1 MDCLV
6 YGRVARSRRCPIGAQ
21 QAVNGAFCRYGGP
34 VTNLYDVPVEPV
46 GALSSTKAPKRKVFS
61 WALWDWGT
69 QPFATVI
76 TTFVFSVY
84 LTSSAFGPKDEVT
97 MKLAWATGLAGLF
110 IALLAPVLGQGA
122 DRTGK
127 RMFHLRWQTWVL
139 AAICAAMYFVAPA
152 PEYFLLGAVLLGA
165 GNVISEIAN
174 VNYYAAIDQV
184 STPRNVG
191 RVSGLGWGLGY
202 LGGIAIL
209 LLIIAVRGS
218 EFAADDVRVAMLF
231 CGAWTLIFTIP
242 IFIALKDRRPDHV
255 PPPIG
260 IVGSYKALFGTIRR
274 LAREAPNTLFFYIA
288 AALFRD
294 GLAGVFTFG
303 GVLAAGTFGFEFSQV
318 VIFGVAANV
327 IAGLATMG
335 FGLIDDKVG
344 PKTVILFSL
353 AALILLGLGVFV
365 FHDGGPSVFWALGLA
380 MCVFVGPAQSA
391 SRSFLARLI
400 PEGKSG
406 EMFGLYATTGR
417 AVSFLAPTLFGL
429 AIGLGTL
436 VTRADDGTSPPLP
449 PEESTQHWGILG
461 IVLVLLVGF
470 IFALFVK
477 DPAKHP
483 EVALPAGPEPVVGPR

>member
-1 MDCLV
+1 MT
-6 YGRVARSRRCPIGAQ
+6 VAPPNSPTPFQPPAG
-21 QAVNGAFCRYGGP
+21 
-34 VTNLYDVPVEPV
+34 T
-46 GALSSTKAPKRKVFS
+46 ALADHKAPGWKVAS

-84 LTSSAFGPKDEVT
+84 LTSEAFGPKDEVT

-209 LLIIAVRGS
+209 LLIIAVRGD

-255 PPPIG
+255 APKIG
-260 IVGSYKALFGTIRR
+260 IIGSYKQLFNSIKW
-274 LAREAPNTLFFYIA
+274 LAKTAPNTLFFYIA

-303 GVLAAGTFGFEFSQV
+303 GVLAAGTFGFKFSEV

-327 IAGLATMG
+327 IAGVATIG
-335 FGLIDDKVG
+335 FGLIDDKIG
-344 PKTVILFSL
+344 PKTVILTSL
-353 AALILLGLGVFV
+353 AALILIGSGVFI
-365 FHDGGPSVFWALGLA
+365 FHDGGKPVFWALGLA

-391 SRSFLARLI
+391 ARSFLARLI
-400 PEGKSG
+400 PEGHSG

-417 AVSFLAPTLFGL
+417 AVSFLAPTMFGL
-429 AIGLGTL
+429 AIGLGSIITKSGEDS
-436 VTRADDGTSPPLP
+436 A
-449 PEESTQHWGILG
+449 QHWGILG

-470 IFALFVK
+470 VFALFVK
-477 DPAKHP
+477 
-483 EVALPAGPEPVVGPR
+483 EPPRHSAA

>member
-1 MDCLV
+1 MTH
-6 YGRVARSRRCPIGAQ
+6 
-21 QAVNGAFCRYGGP
+21 
-34 VTNLYDVPVEPV
+34 VTSVPPLEPPLPAST
-46 GALSSTKAPKRKVFS
+46 ALSSTKAPASKVIS

-84 LTSSAFGPKDEVT
+84 LTSEAFGPKDEVT

-139 AAICAAMYFVAPA
+139 AAICAAMYFVAPQ
-152 PEYFLLGAVLLGA
+152 PQYFLLGAVLLGA

-184 STPRNVG
+184 STPKNVG

-209 LLIIAVRGS
+209 LVIIAVRGS

-231 CGAWTLIFTIP
+231 CGAWTLLFTIP
-242 IFIALKDRRPDHV
+242 IFIFLKDRRPDRV
-255 PPPIG
+255 APSIG
-260 IVGSYKALFGTIRR
+260 IVGSYKELFRSIKW
-274 LAREAPNTLFFYIA
+274 LARTAPNTLFFYIA

-303 GVLAAGTFGFEFSQV
+303 GVLAAGTFGFEFSEV

-327 IAGLATMG
+327 VAGVATMV
-335 FGLIDDKVG
+335 FGLIDDKIG

-353 AALILLGLGVFV
+353 AALVVSGLGVFI
-365 FHDGGPSVFWALGLA
+365 FHDGGKPVFWALGLT
-380 MCVFVGPAQSA
+380 MCLFVGPAQSA

-400 PEGKSG
+400 PEGHSG

-417 AVSFLAPTLFGL
+417 AVSFLAPMMFGL

-436 VTRADDGTSPPLP
+436 VTKAD
-449 PEESTQHWGILG
+449 EESAQHWGILG
-461 IVLVLLVGF
+461 VVAVLLLGF

-477 DPAKHP
+477 DPTTHQA
-483 EVALPAGPEPVVGPR
+483 PAGTAPAHI

>member
-1 MDCLV
+1 M
-6 YGRVARSRRCPIGAQ
+6 
-21 QAVNGAFCRYGGP
+21 
-34 VTNLYDVPVEPV
+34 TNLQEVPGLTP
-46 GALSSTKAPKRKVFS
+46 GALSATEAPRSRVIS

-97 MKLAWATGLAGLF
+97 MKLAWATGLAGLL

-152 PEYFLLGAVLLGA
+152 PEYFLLGAALLGA

-218 EFAADDVRVAMLF
+218 EFGPDDVRVAMLF
-231 CGAWTLIFTIP
+231 CGAWTLVFTVP
-242 IFIALKDRRPDHV
+242 IFVALKDRRPDHV
-255 PPPIG
+255 APKIG
-260 IVGSYKALFGTIRR
+260 ILGSYRELFRSIKW
-274 LAREAPNTLFFYIA
+274 LARTAPNTLFFYIA

-303 GVLAAGTFGFEFSQV
+303 GVLAAGTFGFAFSEV
-318 VIFGVAANV
+318 VMFGVAANV
-327 IAGLATMG
+327 IAGVATIG
-335 FGLIDDKVG
+335 FGLIDDRIG
-344 PKTVILFSL
+344 PKTVILTSL
-353 AALILLGLGVFV
+353 VSLIALGTAIFI
-365 FHDGGPSVFWALGLA
+365 FHDGGKPVFWALGLA
-380 MCVFVGPAQSA
+380 MCIFVGPAQSA

-400 PEGKSG
+400 PEGHSG

-417 AVSFLAPTLFGL
+417 AVSFLAPTMFGV
-429 AIGLGTL
+429 AIAVGATF
-436 VTRADDGTSPPLP
+436 TDSA
-449 PEESTQHWGILG
+449 EESAQHWGILG
-461 IVLVLLVGF
+461 IVLVLAVGF
-470 IFALFVK
+470 VFALFVK
-477 DPAKHP
+477 DPSKHP
-483 EVALPAGPEPVVGPR
+483 VVAVPPEVRSMDPRRHQ

>member
-1 MDCLV
+1 MT
-6 YGRVARSRRCPIGAQ
+6 VAPPNSPTPFQPPAG
-21 QAVNGAFCRYGGP
+21 
-34 VTNLYDVPVEPV
+34 T
-46 GALSSTKAPKRKVFS
+46 ALADHKAPGWKVAS

-84 LTSSAFGPKDEVT
+84 LTSEAFGPKDEVT

-139 AAICAAMYFVAPA
+139 ATICAAMYFVAPA

-209 LLIIAVRGS
+209 LLIIAVRGD

-255 PPPIG
+255 APKIG
-260 IVGSYKALFGTIRR
+260 IIGSYKQLFNSIKW
-274 LAREAPNTLFFYIA
+274 LAKTAPNTLFFYIA

-303 GVLAAGTFGFEFSQV
+303 GVLAAGTFGFKFSEV

-327 IAGLATMG
+327 IAGVATIG
-335 FGLIDDKVG
+335 FGLIDDKIG
-344 PKTVILFSL
+344 PKTVILTSL
-353 AALILLGLGVFV
+353 AALILIGSGVFI
-365 FHDGGPSVFWALGLA
+365 FHDGGKPVFWALGLA

-391 SRSFLARLI
+391 ARSFLARLI
-400 PEGKSG
+400 PEGHSG

-417 AVSFLAPTLFGL
+417 AVSFLAPTMFGL
-429 AIGLGTL
+429 AIGLGSIITKSGEDS
-436 VTRADDGTSPPLP
+436 A
-449 PEESTQHWGILG
+449 QHWGILG

-470 IFALFVK
+470 VFALFVK
-477 DPAKHP
+477 
-483 EVALPAGPEPVVGPR
+483 EPPRHSAA

>member
-1 MDCLV
+1 MT
-6 YGRVARSRRCPIGAQ
+6 VAPPNSPTPFQPPAG
-21 QAVNGAFCRYGGP
+21 
-34 VTNLYDVPVEPV
+34 T
-46 GALSSTKAPKRKVFS
+46 ALADHKAPGWKVAS

-84 LTSSAFGPKDEVT
+84 LTSEAFGPKDEVT

-139 AAICAAMYFVAPA
+139 ATICAAMYFVAPA

-209 LLIIAVRGS
+209 LLIIAVRGD

-255 PPPIG
+255 APKIG
-260 IVGSYKALFGTIRR
+260 IIGSYKQLFNSIKW
-274 LAREAPNTLFFYIA
+274 LAKTAPNTLFFYIA

-303 GVLAAGTFGFEFSQV
+303 GVLAAGTFGFKFSEV

-327 IAGLATMG
+327 IAGVATIG
-335 FGLIDDKVG
+335 FGLIDDKIG
-344 PKTVILFSL
+344 PKTVILTSL
-353 AALILLGLGVFV
+353 AALILIGTGVFI
-365 FHDGGPSVFWALGLA
+365 FHDGGKPVFWALGLA

-391 SRSFLARLI
+391 ARSFLARLI
-400 PEGKSG
+400 PEGHSG

-417 AVSFLAPTLFGL
+417 AVSFLAPTMFGL
-429 AIGLGTL
+429 AIGLGSIITKSGEDS
-436 VTRADDGTSPPLP
+436 A
-449 PEESTQHWGILG
+449 QHWGILG

-470 IFALFVK
+470 VFALFVK
-477 DPAKHP
+477 
-483 EVALPAGPEPVVGPR
+483 EPPRHSAA